1 MNAIFLHVFL
11 FSVFIFSILVF
22 LCFGLNLFTWLLL

>member
-11 FSVFIFSILVF
+11 FSVLIFSILVF